1 MAGKNA
7 GRSRRMRVQCR
18 LSQLHRKT
26 DMHTMQLKQIT
37 KATLLAALASAAFT
51 VSAQAAAP
59 DRAAIEAAFTRADVN
74 KDGMV
79 SKDEAAKLPAIAAK
93 FSQIDK
99 DKDGM
104 LNIEEFAAGY
114 SAPN

>member
-1 MAGKNA
+1 
-7 GRSRRMRVQCR
+7 
-18 LSQLHRKT
+18 
-26 DMHTMQLKQIT
+26 MQLTQLT
-37 KATLLAALASAAFT
+37 QLTRATLVVALAGAAFT

-59 DRAAIEAAFTRADVN
+59 DRAAIEAAFTRADTN
-74 KDGMV
+74 KDGMI

-104 LNIEEFAAGY
+104 LNIDEFAAGY